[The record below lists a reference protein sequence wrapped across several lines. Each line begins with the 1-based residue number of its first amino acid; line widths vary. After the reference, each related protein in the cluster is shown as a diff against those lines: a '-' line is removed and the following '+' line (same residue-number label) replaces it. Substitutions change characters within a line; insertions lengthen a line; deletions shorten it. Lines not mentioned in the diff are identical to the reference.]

1 MASVTPRRNPSGTVI
16 WRVQYRVDGRVRQ
29 DTFETARAAREYA
42 ALVDR
47 VGGAAAREVLLARD
61 RPIAEIPTLRAW
73 VGEYLDPTRGHL
85 GGITTGTREGYE
97 RIAERSFLAILGEI
111 PLDSLTRQD
120 VARWVHWR
128 EAQPS
133 AARAGEQVAAK
144 TVKNEHALLSAILAA
159 AVEAGHVPGN
169 VARGVRL
176 TPGQRTEMVILTEPE
191 LTRLVDAMPEHY
203 RPLTLF
209 LAGTGMRWGEAT
221 ALTWGDIDLRS
232 ALPTARV
239 TKAWK
244 RGPGGVG
251 VLGTPKTRRSIRT
264 VSLWPELVAAMGR
277 PGPASQLVFRGTGRG
292 DGTAPGRMWP
302 ERYRTSA
309 WQPAVQEINRVTE
322 HGPAPVDKRP
332 RIHDLRHS
340 HASWLI
346 AQGLPLSYIQAR
358 LGHES
363 IQTTVDRYG
372 HLMPDAHQQLAA
384 AAAAGMRI
392 ALAPRGAQGSDTRT
406 NSS

>member
-1 MASVTPRRNPSGTVI
+1 MASVTPRRNPSGTII

-29 DTFETARAAREYA
+29 DSFDTARAAREYA

-47 VGGAAAREVLLARD
+47 VGGGPAREVLLARD
-61 RPIAEIPTLRAW
+61 RDVADVPTLRQW

-85 GGITTGTREGYE
+85 GGITPGTREGYE
-97 RIAERSFLAILGEI
+97 RIADRSFLTILGEI

-120 VARWVHWR
+120 IARWVHWR

-133 AARAGEQVAAK
+133 AARAGERVAAK
-144 TVKNEHALLSAILAA
+144 TVKNEHALISAILAA
-159 AVEAGHVPGN
+159 AVEAGHIPGN

-191 LTRLVDAMPEHY
+191 LTQLVDAMPAHY

-221 ALTWGDIDLRS
+221 ALTWGDIDVRS

-244 RGPGGVG
+244 INRITDA
-251 VLGTPKTRRSIRT
+251 GTP
-264 VSLWPELVAAMGR
+264 A
-277 PGPASQLVFRGTGRG
+277 
-292 DGTAPGRMWP
+292 
-302 ERYRTSA
+302 
-309 WQPAVQEINRVTE
+309 
-322 HGPAPVDKRP
+322 VDKRP
-332 RIHDLRHS
+332 RVHDLRHS

-392 ALAPRGAQGSDTRT
+392 ALAPRAPETIELGQLPS
-406 NSS
+406 